1 MGESWRKSKL
11 DFRGGVL
18 LKAVK
23 NIMLKKNKDQH
34 EVYIW
39 TSDLNHICCRLF
51 QLRGKG
57 TQSKDY

>member
-11 DFRGGVL
+11 DFRGRVL
-18 LKAVK
+18 LKSCQEYYA
-23 NIMLKKNKDQH
+23 KKNKDQH

-57 TQSKDY
+57 T

>member
-1 MGESWRKSKL
+1 MAESWRKSKL

-57 TQSKDY
+57 T